1 MTNCSSRHSRSTT
14 TTRAAAGPRTAPA
27 PAASSDPPQLSR
39 WWQLS
44 CFCCTDT
51 RTKWLLLSK
60 SLSLVPK
67 HENSYS
73 DATYIEY
80 LEILCNLVL
89 VCCYVLP
96 NLTSFNN
103 NQLKSDLISPV
114 SWCLEV
120 IMWIPAMFWA
130 ERAEHGA
137 MSECNGT
144 LLAWLVPPG
153 VALFIFRLENH
164 SVIFAAHDFYPA
176 STDTPCVPR
185 HHCSLQAS
193 RSSSPVMICHSPL
206 SVYLVACQCYPR
218 PSHDHSAILLR
229 CGFTHQVIVWHSSE
243 RLICTTLH

>member
-14 TTRAAAGPRTAPA
+14 TTRAAAGRRTAPA
-27 PAASSDPPQLSR
+27 PAASSDPPQLWR
-39 WWQLS
+39 WRQLP

-51 RTKWLLLSK
+51 RPKWLLLSK

-103 NQLKSDLISPV
+103 NQLKSDFISPV

-130 ERAEHGA
+130 ERVEHGA

-144 LLAWLVPPG
+144 LLPWLVRPA

-164 SVIFAAHDFYPA
+164 SVIFAAHDFYPPA
-176 STDTPCVPR
+176 LTPPV
-185 HHCSLQAS
+185 S
-193 RSSSPVMICHSPL
+193 RVTIAVSRLHVLAPL
-206 SVYLVACQCYPR
+206 SWYV
-218 PSHDHSAILLR
+218 
-229 CGFTHQVIVWHSSE
+229 
-243 RLICTTLH
+243 TLHCLFTLVPASVTRPPVTTTRQSY

>member
-14 TTRAAAGPRTAPA
+14 TTRAAAGRRTAPA
-27 PAASSDPPQLSR
+27 PAASSDPPQLWR
-39 WWQLS
+39 WWQLP

-51 RTKWLLLSK
+51 RPKWLLLSK

-103 NQLKSDLISPV
+103 NQLKSDFISPV

-137 MSECNGT
+137 MSECNGLAGAACRGSFH
-144 LLAWLVPPG
+144 LLPWESFGHFRCPWL
-153 VALFIFRLENH
+153 L
-164 SVIFAAHDFYPA
+164 PA
-176 STDTPCVPR
+176 STDTPCVPC
-185 HHCSLQAS
+185 HHCSIQAS

-206 SVYLVACQCYPR
+206 SVYLGACQCYPR

-229 CGFTHQVIVWHSSE
+229 CGFIHQVIV
-243 RLICTTLH
+243 